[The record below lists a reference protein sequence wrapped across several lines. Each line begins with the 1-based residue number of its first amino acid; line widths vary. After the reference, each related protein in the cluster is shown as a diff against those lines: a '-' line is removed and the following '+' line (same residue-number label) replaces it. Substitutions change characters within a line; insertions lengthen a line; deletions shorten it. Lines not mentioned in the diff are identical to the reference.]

1 MANFLGF
8 LGTLDERFNIA
19 APGGR
24 SAYSPGELDFGSNIN
39 GNELVGELGEGARA
53 FGALWAQPYTQDVD
67 YDVFNLGPLD
77 PGTYVLELERYNWG
91 RFINEAV
98 SGHDINVTVYGPG
111 LSPWG
116 EGPGTFTVT
125 EPGSFWL
132 RVSGVPGGS
141 NQYTVV
147 YYEQGTQPANTPADW
162 LLILSPQSLLP
173 EQTIFPRFPSVQD
186 ADGREPGTLEAEWFI
201 DGQSIGFRET
211 FTPTFQHL
219 GATIT
224 VRYRFLDG
232 QNSYEV
238 SDFYTLGTVER
249 LNSEAFFSIP
259 FAYKTPFTG
268 TVFETDG
275 ITVQDDDGGTVNPN
289 FRFFWYLDG
298 QLVST
303 EPTFA
308 IEDSMMGKLLEFG
321 VNFNDGNGF
330 LEETNIYLSEITAEL
345 PNNDFF
351 LPFSQSTDLRQYPDF
366 YNFSLSGF
374 GDIYGYGNSLPNTI
388 IGNPGANVIRGLEG
402 YDILR
407 GGVGNDTLSRGEGND
422 TLEGGDGEDVL
433 DGGAG
438 ADVFNGGAG
447 IDRAE
452 FLNAPGRVLVD
463 LLTDASTTP
472 YARFYQN
479 GAPEG
484 DTFVFVENATG
495 GRFSDQFRGD
505 NGANVLDGDNGWDRL
520 YGRQGDDTLIGGLG
534 GDMLYGNAGADT
546 MTGGTTGQRDR
557 FIYFR
562 DTDSGVGEGNRDVI
576 TDFQSGVDR
585 IEISRI
591 DADTTQRLK
600 QDFNFIADAAFSNSA
615 GELRYEQTGTATILQ
630 ADFDG
635 DGAADFEIEL
645 TGTINLQPG
654 DFLL

>member
-186 ADGREPGTLEAEWFI
+186 ADGREPGTLETEWFI

-407 GGVGNDTLSRGEGND
+407 GGVGNDTLSGGEGND
-422 TLEGGDGEDVL
+422 TLEGGDGDDTL

-438 ADVFNGGAG
+438 GDTFDGGAG
-447 IDRAE
+447 RDTVTYESATRSV
-452 FLNAPGRVLVD
+452 RVD
-463 LLTDASTTP
+463 LQNSAFMFNDAV
-472 YARFYQN
+472 
-479 GAPEG
+479 G
-484 DTFVFVENATG
+484 DTFTSIEVFQTGNTIDQLRGDSGANEFYTG
-495 GRFSDQFRGD
+495 GLS
-505 NGANVLDGDNGWDRL
+505 DRL
-520 YGRQGDDTLIGGLG
+520 YGRAGDDLLFGETGADAFYGGV
-534 GDMLYGNAGADT
+534 GADT
-546 MTGGTTGQRDR
+546 MTAGDDAGRRDR
-557 FIYFR
+557 FIFFNMVE
-562 DTDSGVGEGNRDVI
+562 SGVGEGNRDVI
-576 TDFQSGVDR
+576 TDFVSGEDR
-585 IEISRI
+585 IEISRF
-591 DADTTQRLK
+591 DADITQGFKLRF
-600 QDFNFIADAAFSNSA
+600 DFIADAAFSNTA
-615 GELRYEQTGTATILQ
+615 GELRYEQTGGITIVQ
-630 ADFDG
+630 ADVNG
-635 DGAADFEIEL
+635 DSAADFEIEL
-645 TGTINLQPG
+645 TGTINLQLG